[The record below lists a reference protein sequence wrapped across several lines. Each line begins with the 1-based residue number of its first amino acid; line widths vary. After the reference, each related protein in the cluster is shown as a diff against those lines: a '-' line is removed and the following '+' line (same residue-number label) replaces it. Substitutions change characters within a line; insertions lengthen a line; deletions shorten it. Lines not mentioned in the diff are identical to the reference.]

1 LAAFL
6 FLDFGLLI
14 AKPSTNID
22 FVIKLAKNG
31 GFMNNSLAHSP
42 AVEAFPSP
50 QLNSAQ
56 LQQAFLYFNEM
67 SQQLTDSY
75 SKLEDRVI
83 QLSGELAQVAQ
94 KRMQELAEKE
104 RLADRLESL
113 LQILP
118 AGVLILDQYG
128 YVRQSNAAADEL
140 LLPLVGAK
148 TLIKQRW
155 RTLIQTCFQPRQ
167 DDGHEISLV
176 NGKRV
181 HLRTAP
187 MAETGQLI
195 LLTDMTETRD
205 LQARLSQHE
214 RLSAM
219 GKMVA
224 SLAHQIRTPLAA
236 ATLYAGHLVTP
247 ELDESMRLR
256 CAEKLQERLRHLES
270 QIRDMLIFARGET
283 SLSDQVSLATLQ
295 QNWLAALEVP
305 LNNQHARCQVV
316 NALPDREIH
325 CNQDVLI
332 SALMNLVNNA
342 LEACPLGAAEIA
354 LEFEV
359 LDGERV
365 AIWVKDN
372 GTGLSGAQKEKIQ
385 QPFYTTKAN
394 GTGLGLAVVQAVARA
409 HHAQVLIR
417 DNPPSGLAVAIVLP
431 LIAQS

>member
-1 LAAFL
+1 
-6 FLDFGLLI
+6 
-14 AKPSTNID
+14 
-22 FVIKLAKNG
+22 
-31 GFMNNSLAHSP
+31 MNNSLAHSP
-42 AVEAFPSP
+42 VVEVFPSP
-50 QLNSAQ
+50 HMNSAQ

-75 SKLEDRVI
+75 SKLEDRVM
-83 QLSGELAQVAQ
+83 QLSGELAQVSQ

-155 RTLIQTCFQPRQ
+155 RALIQTCFQPRQ

-176 NGKRV
+176 NGRRV

-187 MAETGQLI
+187 MAEMGQLI
-195 LLTDMTETRD
+195 LLTDMTETRE

-247 ELDESMRLR
+247 NLDEAMRLR

-283 SLSDQVSLATLQ
+283 SLNDQVSLATLQ

-316 NALPDREIH
+316 NAIPEREIR
-325 CNQDVLI
+325 CNQDALI

-342 LEACPLGAAEIA
+342 LEACPLGAAELS
-354 LEFEV
+354 LEFEA
-359 LDGERV
+359 LNADQV
-365 AIWVKDN
+365 AIWVRDN
-372 GTGLSGAQKEKIQ
+372 GTGMSDAQKEKIQ
-385 QPFYTTKAN
+385 QPFFTTKAN